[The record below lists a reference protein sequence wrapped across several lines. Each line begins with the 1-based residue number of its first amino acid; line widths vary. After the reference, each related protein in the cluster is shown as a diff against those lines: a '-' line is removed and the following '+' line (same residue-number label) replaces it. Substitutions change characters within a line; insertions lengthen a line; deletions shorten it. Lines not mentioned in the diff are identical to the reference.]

1 MDQQTRM
8 FKTLGCL
15 VGAMTGTAALLGWID
30 PSEPLPPEAPP
41 FDVILRDAQ
50 SLVSDDVAL
59 HKDRWHAVKILAGPV
74 TSDSPTFLAATAD
87 RSKCHFLIDDRGRTS
102 RTARWLRQEAS
113 LSDPGTVRIQ
123 VARGGEKTRQA
134 MTRTQWRCLQALIA
148 AVRNVAAAESAAL
161 PVRLHEEWAKA
172 YGLEPGAT
180 LAFPPTASSV
190 G

>member
-15 VGAMTGTAALLGWID
+15 VGAMTGTAAWLGWID
-30 PSEPLPPEAPP
+30 PSEPLPPEAPS
-41 FDVILRDAQ
+41 FDMVLRDAQ
-50 SLVSDDVAL
+50 SLVADDVAL
-59 HKDRWHAVKILAGPV
+59 HKDRWHAVEILAGPA
-74 TSDSPTFLAATAD
+74 TSGTPTFLAATAD
-87 RSKCHFLIDDRGRTS
+87 RSACHFLIDDAGRTA
-102 RTARWLRQEAS
+102 RTVRWLRQEAS
-113 LSDPGTVRIQ
+113 RSSPGTVRIQ
-123 VARGGEKTRQA
+123 VARGERRQA

-148 AVRNVAAAESAAL
+148 AVRKATATQNTDF

-180 LAFPPTASSV
+180 LAIPPRDGTI

>member
-30 PSEPLPPEAPP
+30 PSEPLLPEAPS
-41 FDVILRDAQ
+41 FDAVLRDAQ
-50 SLVSDDVAL
+50 SLVADGVAL
-59 HKDRWHAVKILAGPV
+59 HKDRWHAVKILAGPAG
-74 TSDSPTFLAATAD
+74 SDSPTFLAATAD
-87 RSKCHFLIDDRGRTS
+87 RSACHFLIDDAGRTS

-113 LSDPGTVRIQ
+113 QSDPGTVRIQ
-123 VARGGEKTRQA
+123 VARGGETRQA

-148 AVRNVAAAESAAL
+148 AVRNVVATESDAL

-180 LAFPPTASSV
+180 LAIPPTASSV

>member
-30 PSEPLPPEAPP
+30 PSEPLPPEPP
-41 FDVILRDAQ
+41 SFDAILRDAQ
-50 SLVSDDVAL
+50 SLVADDVAL
-59 HKDRWHAVKILAGPV
+59 HKDRWHAVKILAGAAMR
-74 TSDSPTFLAATAD
+74 DSPTFLTATAD
-87 RSKCHFLIDDRGRTS
+87 RSACHFLIDDAGRTS
-102 RTARWLRQEAS
+102 RTAQWLRQEAS
-113 LSDPGTVRIQ
+113 HSDPGTVRSQ
-123 VARGGEKTRQA
+123 VA
-134 MTRTQWRCLQALIA
+134 CLQALIA
-148 AVRNVAAAESAAL
+148 AVRNVVATESATL

-180 LAFPPTASSV
+180 LAIPPTASSV